1 MELYS
6 NNLDYNRSNEIIDNH
21 IKNLENNRLN
31 INNIVTNI
39 TFLLEELTPYNIFLI
54 GVGKSGLVCQKC
66 VSTWRSLGIKCHYLD
81 VISLFHGDFGVLIG
95 HSPILSNLRPGVVD
109 LYNDGQISNSL
120 FVDGG
125 FAEVTDER
133 CTLLA
138 TNAKHVNEISAEEVA
153 GRLEAAE
160 AQIAEAEENN
170 KNLAERELS
179 AAQAMKYAFETR
191 SSAQLA

>member
-1 MELYS
+1 MADKLIFELVS
-6 NNLDYNRSNEIIDNH
+6 PSA
-21 IKNLENNRLN
+21 
-31 INNIVTNI
+31 
-39 TFLLEELTPYNIFLI
+39 LLASDEVEMVVVP
-54 GVGKSGLVCQKC
+54 GE
-66 VSTWRSLGIKCHYLD
+66 D
-81 VISLFHGDFGVLIG
+81 GDFGVLIG
-95 HSPILSNLRPGVVD
+95 HSPVLSNLRPGVVD

-191 SSAQLA
+191 SSAQLT